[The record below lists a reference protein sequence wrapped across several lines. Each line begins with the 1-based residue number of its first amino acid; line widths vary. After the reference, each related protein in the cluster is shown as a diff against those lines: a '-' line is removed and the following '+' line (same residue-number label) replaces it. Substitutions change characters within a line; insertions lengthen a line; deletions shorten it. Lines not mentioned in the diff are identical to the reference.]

1 MIEMFEKELF
11 MPKCSSGCIIE
22 GMRTLKNFKLL
33 KWMNQTG
40 VRKVQPTSMQKAVQD
55 AKFAIEATRPLSMQ
69 SPKFVE
75 EAVEALK
82 AAQARRIYK

>member
-1 MIEMFEKELF
+1 

-75 EAVEALK
+75 EAQKHDL
-82 AAQARRIYK
+82 RRGCYAYSPHWS